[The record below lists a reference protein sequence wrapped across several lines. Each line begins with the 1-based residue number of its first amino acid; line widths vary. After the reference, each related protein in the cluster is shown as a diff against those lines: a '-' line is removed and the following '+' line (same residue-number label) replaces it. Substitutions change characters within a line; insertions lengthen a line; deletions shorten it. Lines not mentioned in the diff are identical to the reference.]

1 MRIGRI
7 DAAATRGTSALHAA
21 TPRVKLLA
29 FALVLGAVV
38 ASTNVLVVLAIALSL
53 AAAVVAMKLPWRAIF
68 GLAAYP
74 GIFAALF
81 AFAAAPGWLATGLIV
96 AKAVTAALAAVML
109 VFTTPYPQIF
119 APVQKLVP
127 GVLGD
132 ALLMTYRSLFLLIDT
147 FDHTLT
153 AMRLRSGLSGF
164 HPVRAA
170 KVAASSL
177 GIVSLYSLDLSQ
189 RTYDVMRLRGYD
201 GRLVVSTRRAGPVSV
216 DAAVLAA
223 GAAICAAAIAFR
235 TLWRYLN
242 PVSWLLPIV
251 SALVLLGAIVWSVS
265 HRKESS

>member
-7 DAAATRGTSALHAA
+7 DAAATRGTTALHRA
-21 TPRVKLLA
+21 TPWVKLVA
-29 FALVLGAVV
+29 FVLVLAAVV
-38 ASTNVLVVLAIALSL
+38 TSTNVLVVAGIALML
-53 AAAVVAMKLPWRAIF
+53 AACVIATRLPWRAIF

-74 GIFAALF
+74 AIFAALF
-81 AFAAAPGWLATGLIV
+81 AFAAAQGWLASALIV

-119 APVQKLVP
+119 APVQKVVP

-153 AMRLRSGLSGF
+153 AVRLRSGLSGF
-164 HPVRAA
+164 HPARAA
-170 KVAASSL
+170 KAAASSL

-201 GRLVVSTRRAGPVSV
+201 GRLVVSPQRSGRRGV
-216 DAAVLAA
+216 DAAVLVA
-223 GAAICAAAIAFR
+223 GAAILATAVAFR
-235 TLWRYLN
+235 ALWRYLN
-242 PVSWLLPIV
+242 PLSWLLPAV
-251 SALVLLGAIVWSVS
+251 AALVLLGAAVWSVAN
-265 HRKESS
+265 RKDRP

>member
-7 DAAATRGTSALHAA
+7 DAAATRGTSALHVAS
-21 TPRVKLLA
+21 PRVKLVA

-38 ASTNVLVVLAIALSL
+38 ASTNVLVVVAIALSL
-53 AAAVVAMKLPWRAIF
+53 AAAVIALKLPWRAIF

-81 AFAAAPGWLATGLIV
+81 AFAAAPGWLATALIV
-96 AKAVTAALAAVML
+96 AKAITAALAAVML

-119 APVQKLVP
+119 APVQRLVP

-153 AMRLRSGLSGF
+153 AVRLRSGLSGF

-170 KVAASSL
+170 KVAVSSL

-201 GRLVVSTRRAGPVSV
+201 GRLVVSARRAGPVSV
-216 DAAVLAA
+216 DAGVLAA
-223 GAAICAAAIAFR
+223 GVAICASAVAFR

-242 PVSWLLPIV
+242 PVSWLLPAV
-251 SALVLLGAIVWSVS
+251 AALFLLGAIAWSVS
-265 HRKESS
+265 HRKERS